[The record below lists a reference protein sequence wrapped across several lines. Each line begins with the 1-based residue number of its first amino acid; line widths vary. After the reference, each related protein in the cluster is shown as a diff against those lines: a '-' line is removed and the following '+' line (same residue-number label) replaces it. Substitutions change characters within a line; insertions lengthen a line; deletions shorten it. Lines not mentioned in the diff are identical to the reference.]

1 MAASATMSSS
11 PLVFVLAAILVLSAA
26 QTSLAVFETS
36 SVGKN
41 GLKVEEGADVYVEL
55 NNLLENL
62 DGFHD
67 MESKWFDSGFA
78 FASVKSVNDKHIAI
92 RYARW
97 TQSCTV
103 GDWESATG
111 NSVLEDFRRTV
122 TYLRPYLLQGYSWAS
137 VSNGYAWVD
146 YYLLDKD
153 EANVSVAVDPKFST
167 VAASDGE
174 YRGSSASKY
183 SPVEK
188 TGFAHCPVSPLVL
201 LSHNSGIWNV
211 LKAGEYMTSA
221 NRRFRLTMKEDCNL
235 VLNNMHSTKKSRVVW
250 SSKTT
255 GRGSRCF
262 LRLQSDANLVIYN
275 GNGEGAVWAINQGC
289 GLGCVKF
296 SSLVIEDDGTLVLFR
311 SEKGKLVRMWDTK
324 SKSKA

>member
-1 MAASATMSSS
+1 MSSS
-11 PLVFVLAAILVLSAA
+11 PLCLPVFFLAVILVLSAA
-26 QTSLAVFETS
+26 QPSLALFETS

-41 GLKVEEGADVYVEL
+41 GLKVEEGADVYVAL

-62 DGFHD
+62 DGFR
-67 MESKWFDSGFA
+67 ESKWFDSGFA
-78 FASVKSVNDKHIAI
+78 FASVKSINDKHIAI
-92 RYARW
+92 RYVRW

-153 EANVSVAVDPKFST
+153 EANVSAAADPKFRT

-174 YRGSSASKY
+174 YRGSSASRY

-188 TGFAHCPVSPLVL
+188 TGFVHCPVSPLVL

-211 LKAGEYMTSA
+211 LKAGEYLTSA

-235 VLNNMHSTKKSRVVW
+235 VLSDTQSTKNNKQRSQVLW
-250 SSKTT
+250 SSKTA
-255 GRGSRCF
+255 GRGSKCF

-289 GLGCVKF
+289 GVGCVKF

-311 SEKGKLVRMWDTK
+311 SEKGKLVRMWNTK
-324 SKSKA
+324 SKSKV